1 MKDGPLKR
9 LGQLIL
15 ADEFI
20 RNFYFLYF
28 PNSLQPD
35 THFCNKSEGRI
46 KKSLDVLSL

>member
-28 PNSLQPD
+28 PNSLQPI
-35 THFCNKSEGRI
+35 RI
-46 KKSLDVLSL
+46 SATNQKGGLRKV